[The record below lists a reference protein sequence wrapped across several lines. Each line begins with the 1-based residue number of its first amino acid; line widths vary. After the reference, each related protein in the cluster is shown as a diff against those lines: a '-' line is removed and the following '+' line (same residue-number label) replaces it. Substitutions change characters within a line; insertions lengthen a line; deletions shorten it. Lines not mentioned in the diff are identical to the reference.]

1 MKAPDLRQLVYRAN
15 RELADSGLVMGT
27 FGNVSG
33 IDRASGVFAIKPSG
47 VPYEE
52 LTPAHMVLVSLETGA
67 SVESGLRPSSDTATH
82 LELYRAFGS
91 CGGIVHTHSEFA
103 TVFAQ
108 ARTPIRC
115 SHSRSSWI
123 PSGSTLPSIQCHHTR
138 GRASSGGSVKR
149 DQSASIASS
158 LTAPP
163 APSRASSCRRTRRS

>member
-67 SVESGLRPSSDTATH
+67 PVESGLRPSSDTATH

-108 ARTPIRC
+108 ARTPIRFPG
-115 SHSRSSWI
+115 RSEGR
-123 PSGSTLPSIQCHHTR
+123 SGRSALHRIVLCWKRPMMVAGISTSGLP
-138 GRASSGGSVKR
+138 
-149 DQSASIASS
+149 
-158 LTAPP
+158 
-163 APSRASSCRRTRRS
+163 